1 MASKTR
7 RAVLCA
13 WFNHN
18 NHHRSPAHP
27 AAEAIQRKMHTYS
40 RRTRR
45 PKPVFAQLK
54 LNSAVRM
61 EIHPALKPKPAHMP
75 HPAAS
80 LETPAAGS
88 YSRRH
93 FKRGMDP
100 TNSTIAIMRPIRIG
114 RTKTIGAHPN
124 WSSRSSLSIAFGAAS
139 SIAVPCES
147 QRAWTEACDAGGG
160 LGPETWGTTE
170 SGG

>member
-7 RAVLCA
+7 WAVLCA
-13 WFNHN
+13 WFNHD

-27 AAEAIQRKMHTYS
+27 AAEARHRNMHTNS
-40 RRTRR
+40 RRTRK

-54 LNSAVRM
+54 LNLTVTM

-88 YSRRH
+88 YPRRH
-93 FKRGMDP
+93 SERGMDP
-100 TNSTIAIMRPIRIG
+100 TNSKIAIMRSIRIG

-139 SIAVPCES
+139 SIAIPCGS
-147 QRAWTEACDAGGG
+147 A
-160 LGPETWGTTE
+160 
-170 SGG
+170 SV